1 MSQRLYHSDAYLTDF
16 EATVLGRDDSA
27 HRLYLDQTAFY
38 PTSGGQQFDLGALT
52 FGDGKR
58 LAVLDVVDEGE
69 RIAHV
74 VSPDAAALPEA
85 GSRLVGHIDWPRRFD
100 HMQQH
105 TGQHLLSALFQE
117 SLGFGT
123 VSVHFGI
130 DSSTLDLDTPA
141 ITPEQVEAI
150 ETAANARIV
159 ENRPIT
165 AQVEDAE
172 SATGLRKASTRS
184 GALRIISIEGLDRS
198 ACGGTHVRSTAEI
211 GSILIR
217 KIERVRKTVRVEF
230 VCGGRATRRARADYV
245 TLTRL
250 AGLLSTG
257 IDGLPDVLTSR
268 LSELKGQASELRD
281 ARERLGQY
289 RARELYDGA
298 SLSGERRV
306 SIERQATGSLQDLR
320 GLAQAYVARPR
331 AVLIGVLDSPPSL
344 LVAASADSGADAGAL
359 LKSALA
365 LHGGR
370 GGGSPRMAQGSVET
384 SNALEALLGFLRA
397 ELGA

>member
-1 MSQRLYHSDAYLTDF
+1 MSQRLYYSNAYLADF
-16 EATVLGRDDSA
+16 EATVVARDDGA

-52 FGDGKR
+52 SADGAR
-58 LAVLDVVDEGE
+58 LAVIDVVDEGE

-74 VSPDAAALPEA
+74 VSTEAATLPEA

-130 DSSTLDLDTPA
+130 DSSTLDLDTAA
-141 ITPEQVEAI
+141 ITSEQVEAI
-150 ETAANARIV
+150 EAAANARIV
-159 ENRPIT
+159 ENRPIR
-165 AQVEDAE
+165 AEVEDAE

-184 GALRIISIEGLDRS
+184 GALRIVSIEGLDRS

-211 GSILIR
+211 GALLIR
-217 KIERVRKTVRVEF
+217 KIERVRKAVRVEF

-250 AGLLSTG
+250 GGVLSTG
-257 IDGLPDVLTSR
+257 IDALPDVVTSR
-268 LSELKGQASELRD
+268 LSKLEEQASELRD
-281 ARERLGQY
+281 ARERLGHY

-298 SLSGERRV
+298 RPSGDRRV
-306 SIERQATGSLQDLR
+306 SIERLATGSLQDLR
-320 GLAQAYVARPR
+320 GLAHAYVALPK
-331 AVLIGVLDSPPSL
+331 AVLVGVLDSPPSV
-344 LVAASADSGADAGAL
+344 LVAASADSGVDAGAL
-359 LKSALA
+359 LKSAFA

-384 SNALEALLGFLRA
+384 INALEALLGLLA
-397 ELGA
+397 NELGT